1 MINAYVMQLLFLS
14 LSLCIC
20 IYHVR
25 KFMSSFVYA
34 NFDALRSGVSLVVVH
49 EMRSSWP

>member
-14 LSLCIC
+14 LCIC

-25 KFMSSFVYA
+25 KFKTSFVYA
-34 NFDALRSGVSLVVVH
+34 NFDALRSGVSLVVH
-49 EMRSSWP
+49 EMR